1 MEHNLLQ
8 LLLHVLRIHQGGT
21 FGFFP
26 GGKKKNT
33 AARFLLEL
41 GCFEFFLLAYYSFAS
56 KISNK
61 G

>member
-1 MEHNLLQ
+1 MEHNFLQ

-21 FGFFP
+21 FRFFP
-26 GGKKKNT
+26 GGKKKKYSCQV
-33 AARFLLEL
+33 FLEL